1 MILKCIFKEEFD
13 GMDTKI
19 VLKKILTL
27 SESSEAVAKK
37 ISTENLSNII
47 KERSLNKNKQDWL
60 LL

>member
-1 MILKCIFKEEFD
+1 
-13 GMDTKI
+13 MDTKI

-37 ISTENLSNII
+37 ISTENLCNII